1 MIVNTTQT
9 SIDIS
14 WSLPTENKFC
24 VDHYRVCYK
33 LASTFKGL
41 QFAETCTITTDVA
54 QTITNLEP
62 CARYKIRVAA
72 ITAAGLY
79 SIDALVEAHTQNAV
93 PGVPTGYKVAGI
105 IDNSITVG
113 WNRPLTN
120 PWCVKR

>member
-79 SIDALVEAHTQNAV
+79 SIDALVEAHTQNA
-93 PGVPTGYKVAGI
+93 GKRKSLASFSLY
-105 IDNSITVG
+105 
-113 WNRPLTN
+113 TN
-120 PWCVKR
+120 VIFSSWSTDWIQSSRHH